1 MWFLLNKVIFTKD
14 NLKKCNCRAILNV
27 AFVIM
32 MRQFII
38 YFLLALLK
46 KIVAHYIHDFQ
57 YPCACKYN

>member
-38 YFLLALLK
+38 YFFLALLH
-46 KIVAHYIHDFQ
+46 KICGALST
-57 YPCACKYN
+57 